1 MNELDIIRD
10 ICELSMRYPHLK
22 GAQIS
27 GSVLVSV
34 EFHERGPAPAPRAQ
48 APRQRTERDLI
59 AEMRRAKAG
68 LHEPE
73 AEPDDE

>member
-1 MNELDIIRD
+1 MNELDILRS
-10 ICELSMRYPHLK
+10 ICELSTRYPIK
-22 GAQIS
+22 GVSLDGEA
-27 GSVLVSV
+27 LVHV
-34 EFHERGPAPAPRAQ
+34 EFHDRPAPPAARAAPQ
-48 APRQRTERDLI
+48 RQRTERDLI